1 VPCVQPHNEP
11 VHPRNDPKIT
21 TGVDALRTLGMSDA
35 EIAAF
40 VSEAGLPS
48 VHAAQVE
55 LRTYLRPVLS
65 VKPHGEWPGVPWQ
78 FTLPLPLR
86 GSPAFERAVDALPQA
101 AAAGDRSWSG
111 LETFDW
117 DDEAHIWRMRYENTG
132 AFHLDILE
140 LSVGGGALWFLG
152 KFAGAYVS
160 GIADRLAEST
170 LEAAKRIRLRR
181 SPATD
186 CVTIKVPGNITTIV
200 LPEPLTDEAR
210 EAFIDLDPAADEIR
224 GKILYWE
231 QDPLAW
237 IAREQLPPDQQVIQ
251 PPQAYRP
258 VLPDDNGHDEEL

>member
-1 VPCVQPHNEP
+1 
-11 VHPRNDPKIT
+11 
-21 TGVDALRTLGMSDA
+21 MSDV

-65 VKPHGEWPGVPWQ
+65 VKPHSEWPGVPWE

-101 AAAGDRSWSG
+101 AATGDRSSSG

-117 DDEAHIWRMRYENTG
+117 DDEARIWRMRYEHSG

-140 LSVGGGALWFLG
+140 LAVGGGALWFLG
-152 KFAGAYVS
+152 RFTDAYVS
-160 GIADRLAEST
+160 GIADRLAENT
-170 LEAAKRIRLRR
+170 LKAAGRIRLRR

-186 CVTIKVPGNITTIV
+186 CVTIKVPGGTTTIV

-224 GKILYWE
+224 GKILYWD
-231 QDPLAW
+231 QATLAW
-237 IAREQLPPDQQVIQ
+237 IAREQLPPDQRAIQ
-251 PPQAYRP
+251 SPQAHRL
-258 VLPDDNGHDEEL
+258 VLPDDNGHDEEQWG